1 MTDFVVYHNTD
12 QMGELTDS
20 GEWLSVFT
28 NKSGQAFL
36 GERIWL
42 IVGEGQPRKYY
53 LGMWL
58 QAEAVEPDA
67 TGAFSMEIKRH
78 GRVLG
83 KDERPLLN
91 DESWFAAFLRR
102 QGSFGFGLNP
112 VGDTAVERELK
123 RLAERAEGGSVQQ
136 VD

>member
-20 GEWLSVFT
+20 GEWLSVLT
-28 NKSGQAFL
+28 NKSHLDVL

-58 QAEAVEPDA
+58 RAEAVEPDA
-67 TGAFSMEIKRH
+67 TGVFSTEIRGR

-91 DESWFAAFLRR
+91 DASWFAAFLRR

-112 VGDTAVERELK
+112 VGDAAVERELET
-123 RLAERAEGGSVQQ
+123 LAERAERRSVEQA
-136 VD
+136 D

>member
-12 QMGELTDS
+12 QMGELTDP

-28 NKSGQAFL
+28 NKSHLDVL

-58 QAEAVEPDA
+58 RAETVEPDA
-67 TGAFSMEIKRH
+67 TGAFSMEIKGR

-123 RLAERAEGGSVQQ
+123 RLAERAEGESGQQ

>member
-20 GEWLSVFT
+20 GESLSVLT
-28 NKSGQAFL
+28 NKSHLDVL

-42 IVGEGQPRKYY
+42 IVGEGQPRQYY

-58 QAEAVEPDA
+58 RAEAVEPDA
-67 TGAFSMEIKRH
+67 TGAFSTEIKGR

-83 KDERPLLN
+83 RDERPLLN
-91 DESWFAAFLRR
+91 DEPWFGAFLRR
-102 QGSFGFGLNP
+102 QGNFGFGLNA

-123 RLAERAEGGSVQQ
+123 KLAERAERGSVEQ

>member
-1 MTDFVVYHNTD
+1 MTDFVAHHDTE
-12 QMGELTDS
+12 QMGELTNS
-20 GEWLSVFT
+20 GEWLSVFS
-28 NKSGQAFL
+28 NKSHLDVL

-42 IVGEGQPRKYY
+42 IVGEGQPRRYY
-53 LGMWL
+53 LGLWL
-58 QAEAVEPDA
+58 RAEAVEPDA
-67 TGAFSMEIKRH
+67 TGAFPMEIQGH

-102 QGSFGFGLNP
+102 QGNFGFGLNP

-123 RLAERAEGGSVQQ
+123 KLAERAERASV
-136 VD
+136 